1 MPNESHLSYCYVHLT
16 RLGLHHLSYQA
27 QQKQAAADIEK
38 EIQDAKGGEDPHTP
52 TVSPITLAS
61 RPSVAFSSVAH
72 CATPPTPTV
81 SPITLASRPSVAFSS
96 VAHCATPPT
105 SHAATPSLSPGG
117 TAAAAAAVTGPP
129 ITFGV
134 GAPAAAAASGGGGW
148 GGDFLQKNQKQQEQV
163 PPIVTQRSTQT
174 TDRGD
179 SGRGAAYCDGWQTT
193 RSVPYAAKT
202 EGYRPARTRWAL
214 PAVDMGD

>member
-1 MPNESHLSYCYVHLT
+1 
-16 RLGLHHLSYQA
+16 
-27 QQKQAAADIEK
+27 
-38 EIQDAKGGEDPHTP
+38 
-52 TVSPITLAS
+52 
-61 RPSVAFSSVAH
+61 
-72 CATPPTPTV
+72 
-81 SPITLASRPSVAFSS
+81 
-96 VAHCATPPT
+96 
-105 SHAATPSLSPGG
+105 
-117 TAAAAAAVTGPP
+117 VTGPP